1 MVYVEKVAFRAR
13 IYCVGGSFFLVI
25 PIFEKEITIMARN
38 PGVLTKNPN
47 VIKWVDEMV
56 ALTKPDSVVWID
68 GSKEQLDELIEE
80 VCSLPDGNKDKMYK
94 LNPEK
99 LPGCLYHRTLP
110 NDVARVEDRTFICCR
125 NKEDAGPTN
134 NWMDPK
140 EMYAKLT
147 PMYDGVMKGRTMYVI
162 PYSMGPIGSPLAK
175 VGVELTD
182 SVYVVLNM
190 NIMTRMGADAFKNLG
205 DTSNDF
211 VRGLHSK
218 ADVNPDNRY
227 IVQFPEDNTI
237 WSINSAYGGNVLLG
251 KKCFALRIASYQG
264 KNEGWMA
271 EHMLI
276 LGVKKPDGEMR
287 YITAAFPSAC
297 GKTNLAMLIPPAVYK
312 EQGYEVYTV
321 GDDIAWMKPGED
333 GRLYA
338 INPENG
344 FFGVAPGTNAKSN
357 YNALASTQKNTIFT
371 NVALNNAD
379 NTVWWEGLDKNPPV
393 DATEWKGAKVNGVE
407 FTSVM
412 GADGK
417 PQKLAHPNS
426 RFTAPA
432 VNCPCVSPEFNNPKG
447 VPVTAIIFGGRR
459 ASTTPLVYQSFDWV
473 HGTYMGSAV
482 SSETTAAATGAV
494 GVLRHDPMAMKPF
507 IGYNVGDYWAHWLEM
522 GEKLGDKAPKI
533 FNVNWFKQDEN
544 GNFIWPGFGDN
555 MRVLDWII
563 KRCEGKVDAV
573 ETPIGYLPKKGDI
586 NLKGIEDEVTSE
598 IEDKLLDVDIDLWKK
613 EIAEM
618 RRYYN
623 DDIKAKGGKIP
634 QALYDQLDKIEA
646 RLNKA

>member
-1 MVYVEKVAFRAR
+1 
-13 IYCVGGSFFLVI
+13 
-25 PIFEKEITIMARN
+25 MARN

-56 ALTKPDSVVWID
+56 ALTKPDQVIWID
-68 GSKEQLDELIEE
+68 GSKEQLDELTNE
-80 VCSLPDGNKDKMYK
+80 VCSLPDGDKDKMYR

-125 NKEDAGPTN
+125 EKKDAGPTN

-140 EMYAKLT
+140 DMKAMLT

-162 PYSMGPIGSPLAK
+162 PYSMGPIGSSLAK

-182 SVYVVLNM
+182 SIYVVLNM
-190 NIMTRMGADAFKNLG
+190 NIMTRMGVEAFKNLG
-205 DTSNDF
+205 DASNDF

-218 ADVNPDNRY
+218 ADVDPEKRY
-227 IVQFPEDNTI
+227 IVQFPEENTI

-276 LGVKKPDGEMR
+276 LGVKKPDGEMK

-297 GKTNLAMLIPPAVYK
+297 GKTNLAMLIPTAVYK
-312 EQGYEVYTV
+312 EQGYQIFTV
-321 GDDIAWMKPGED
+321 GDDIAWMKPGKD

-357 YNALASTQKNTIFT
+357 YNALASTMKNTIFT

-393 DATEWKGAKVNGVE
+393 DATEWKGAKVNGPE
-407 FTSVM
+407 FTSETDP
-412 GADGK
+412 ATGK
-417 PQKLAHPNS
+417 NKKLAHPNS

-432 VNCPCVSPEFNNPKG
+432 VNCPCVSPEFNNPDG
-447 VPVTAIIFGGRR
+447 VPVSAIIFGGRR

-544 GNFIWPGFGDN
+544 GNFMWPGFGDN

-598 IEDKLLDVDIDLWKK
+598 VEDKLLAVDIDLWKK

-623 DDIKAKGGKIP
+623 DDIKAKGGNIP
-634 QALYDQLDKIEA
+634 QALYDELDKIEA

>member
-1 MVYVEKVAFRAR
+1 
-13 IYCVGGSFFLVI
+13 
-25 PIFEKEITIMARN
+25 MARN

-56 ALTKPDSVVWID
+56 ALTKPDQVIWID
-68 GSKEQLDELIEE
+68 GSKEQLDELTNE
-80 VCSLPDGNKDKMYK
+80 VCSLPDGDKDKMYR

-125 NKEDAGPTN
+125 EKKDAGPTN

-140 EMYAKLT
+140 DMKAMLT

-162 PYSMGPIGSPLAK
+162 PYSMGPIGSSLAK

-182 SVYVVLNM
+182 SIYVVLNM

-205 DTSNDF
+205 DASDDF

-218 ADVNPDNRY
+218 ADVDPEKRY
-227 IVQFPEDNTI
+227 IVQFPEENTI

-276 LGVKKPDGEMR
+276 LGVKKPDGEMK

-312 EQGYEVYTV
+312 EQGYQVFTV
-321 GDDIAWMKPGED
+321 GDDIAWMKPGKD

-357 YNALASTQKNTIFT
+357 YNALASTMKNTIFT

-407 FTSVM
+407 FT
-412 GADGK
+412 AEIDPATGK
-417 PQKLAHPNS
+417 NKKLAHPNS

-432 VNCPCVSPEFNNPKG
+432 VNCPCVSPEFNNPDG
-447 VPVTAIIFGGRR
+447 VPVSAIIFGGRR

-544 GNFIWPGFGDN
+544 GNFMWPGFGDN

-598 IEDKLLDVDIDLWKK
+598 VEDKLLAVDIDLWKK

-623 DDIKAKGGKIP
+623 DDIKAKGGNIP
-634 QALYDQLDKIEA
+634 QALYDELDKIEA

>member
-1 MVYVEKVAFRAR
+1 
-13 IYCVGGSFFLVI
+13 
-25 PIFEKEITIMARN
+25 MARN

-56 ALTKPDSVVWID
+56 ALTKPDQVVWID
-68 GSKEQLDELIEE
+68 GSKEQLAELTDE
-80 VCSLPDGNKDKMYK
+80 VCSLPDGNKDKMYR

-125 NKEDAGPTN
+125 EKKDAGPTN

-140 EMYAKLT
+140 EMKAMLT

-162 PYSMGPIGSPLAK
+162 PYSMGPIGSSLAK

-182 SVYVVLNM
+182 SIYVVLNM

-218 ADVNPDNRY
+218 ADVDPEKRY
-227 IVQFPEDNTI
+227 IVQFPEENTI

-276 LGVKKPDGEMR
+276 LGVKKPDGEMK

-297 GKTNLAMLIPPAVYK
+297 GKTNLAMLIPPAVYQ
-312 EQGYEVYTV
+312 EQGYQVFTV
-321 GDDIAWMKPGED
+321 GDDIAWMKPGKD

-357 YNALASTQKNTIFT
+357 YNALASTMKNTIFT

-407 FTSVM
+407 FTSEIDP
-412 GADGK
+412 ATGK
-417 PQKLAHPNS
+417 NKKLAHPNS

-432 VNCPCVSPEFNNPKG
+432 VNCPCVSPEFNNPDG
-447 VPVTAIIFGGRR
+447 VPVSAIIFGGRR

-563 KRCEGKVDAV
+563 RRCEGKVDAV
-573 ETPIGYLPKKGDI
+573 ETPIGFLPKKGDI

-598 IEDKLLDVDIDLWKK
+598 VEDKLLAVDIDLWKK

-623 DDIKAKGGKIP
+623 DDIKAKGGNIP
-634 QALYDQLDKIEA
+634 QALYDELDKIEA

>member
-1 MVYVEKVAFRAR
+1 
-13 IYCVGGSFFLVI
+13 
-25 PIFEKEITIMARN
+25 MARN

-56 ALTKPDSVVWID
+56 ALTKPDQVIWID
-68 GSKEQLDELIEE
+68 GSKEQLDELTNE
-80 VCSLPDGNKDKMYK
+80 VCSLPDGNKDKMYR

-125 NKEDAGPTN
+125 EKKDAGPTN

-140 EMYAKLT
+140 EMKAMLT

-162 PYSMGPIGSPLAK
+162 PYSMGPIGSSLAK

-182 SVYVVLNM
+182 SIYVVLNM

-218 ADVNPDNRY
+218 ADVDPEKRY
-227 IVQFPEDNTI
+227 IVQFPEENTI

-321 GDDIAWMKPGED
+321 GDDIAWMKPGKD

-357 YNALASTQKNTIFT
+357 YNALASTMKNTIFT

-393 DATEWKGAKVNGVE
+393 DATEWKGAKVNGPE
-407 FTSVM
+407 FTSEIDP
-412 GADGK
+412 ATGK
-417 PQKLAHPNS
+417 NKKLAHPNS

-432 VNCPCVSPEFNNPKG
+432 VNCPCVSPEFNNPDG
-447 VPVTAIIFGGRR
+447 VPVSAIIFGGRR

-563 KRCEGKVDAV
+563 KRVEGKVDAV
-573 ETPIGYLPKKGDI
+573 ETPIGFLPKKGDI

-598 IEDKLLDVDIDLWKK
+598 VEDKLLAVDVDLWKK

-623 DDIKAKGGKIP
+623 DDIKAKGGNIP
-634 QALYDQLDKIEA
+634 QALFDELDKIEA
-646 RLNKA
+646 RLKKA